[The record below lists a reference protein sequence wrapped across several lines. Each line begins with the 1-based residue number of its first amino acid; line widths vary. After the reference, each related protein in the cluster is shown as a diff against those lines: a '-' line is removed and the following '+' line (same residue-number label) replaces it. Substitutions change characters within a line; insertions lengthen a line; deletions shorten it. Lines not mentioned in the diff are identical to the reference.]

1 MNEVNYAEKVII
13 PALQKRAQELLN
25 NNLVLEVSL
34 LVEQEKNRNMD
45 ALLKEKDSSLAN
57 CSGQLDGEITR
68 ATSFAHEANQLR
80 SEISTMTA
88 RTNTLENDL
97 RREISLKESILSEY
111 KALKQSYDSLFAEH
125 EAAKSRIGELE
136 AVSTERESLI
146 KRIAELEAPQ
156 VEKPV
161 KKVSKAVAN
170 G

>member
-1 MNEVNYAEKVII
+1 MNEVNYAEKIII

-45 ALLKEKDSSLAN
+45 AVLKEAKASLSACN
-57 CSGQLDGEITR
+57 GQLDGEINR

-80 SEISTMTA
+80 SEVSTMTA
-88 RTNTLENDL
+88 RTTTLENDL
-97 RREISLKESILSEY
+97 RRETSIKESVLAEY
-111 KALKQSYDSLFAEH
+111 KTLKQSYDSVVAEL
-125 EAAKSRIGELE
+125 EAAK
-136 AVSTERESLI
+136 A
-146 KRIAELEAPQ
+146 RIAELEAPPQ
-156 VEKPV
+156 AEKPT

>member
-1 MNEVNYAEKVII
+1 MDQVNYAEKVII

-45 ALLKEKDSSLAN
+45 AVLKEAKASLSACN
-57 CSGQLDGEITR
+57 GQLDGEITR

-80 SEISTMTA
+80 GEVSNMTA
-88 RTNTLENDL
+88 RTTTLENDL
-97 RREISLKESILSEY
+97 RREISLKESIFSEY
-111 KALKQSYDSLFAEH
+111 KTLKQSYDSLLL
-125 EAAKSRIGELE
+125 ELE
-136 AVSTERESLI
+136 TA
-146 KRIAELEAPQ
+146 KARIAELEAPPQ
-156 VEKPV
+156 AEKPS

>member
-25 NNLVLEVSL
+25 TNLVLEVSL

-45 ALLKEKDSSLAN
+45 AVLKEAKASLSACN
-57 CSGQLDGEITR
+57 GQLDGEITR

-80 SEISTMTA
+80 SEVSTMTT
-88 RTNTLENDL
+88 RVTTLENDL

-111 KALKQSYDSLFAEH
+111 KTLKQSYDSIAKEL
-125 EAAKSRIGELE
+125 EAAK
-136 AVSTERESLI
+136 A
-146 KRIAELEAPQ
+146 RIAELEAPQ